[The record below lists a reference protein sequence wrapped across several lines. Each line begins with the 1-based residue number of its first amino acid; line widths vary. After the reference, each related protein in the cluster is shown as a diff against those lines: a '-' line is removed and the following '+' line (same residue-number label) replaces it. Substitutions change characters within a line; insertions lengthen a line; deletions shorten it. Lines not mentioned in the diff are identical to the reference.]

1 MKSFVNAL
9 LRIILLR
16 SIVAAFGP
24 KWPCR
29 KSPTG
34 TLLGASPQGNAD
46 FEYQELK
53 ILSKA
58 LVYQGVTNSQIPADK
73 RVEIEGYC
81 RRIVNLRSGSI
92 APENIPSVLAGT
104 SWQLAFSTQSLVSE
118 SLPPGTNIKLK
129 FKSEDRL
136 DYTLEFTKTLGL
148 KQLVADSSYM
158 IDVSCWKK
166 TAKSPYRPL
175 ASHGTVFLLSYAQQ
189 NSPRNAAGMISYTY
203 EGILCDVFGLT
214 NINIGAFGM
223 LKGRC
228 SSIQIS
234 FFDGSLL
241 IEQSNDMAGEFFNV
255 YTCI

>member
-1 MKSFVNAL
+1 MRSFANAI
-9 LRIILLR
+9 LRIILFR
-16 SIVAAFGP
+16 SIVAAFIP
-24 KWPCR
+24 KWPCT
-29 KSPTG
+29 KCS

-53 ILSKA
+53 ILSQA
-58 LVYQGVTNSQIPADK
+58 LVDQGVTNSKIPADK

-81 RRIVNLRSGSI
+81 RRLINLRSGSI

-129 FKSEDRL
+129 FKSDDRL

-148 KQLVADSSYM
+148 KQLVADSSYI
-158 IDVSCWKK
+158 IDVSEK
-166 TAKSPYRPL
+166 TAKSPNCR
-175 ASHGTVFLLSYAQQ
+175 STSNRTFFLFSYAHQY
-189 NSPRNAAGMISYTY
+189 SPINASGMISYTY
-203 EGILCDVFGLT
+203 EGIRCDVFGLT
-214 NINIGAFGM
+214 NINIGAFGL

-228 SSIQIS
+228 SSIQTS

-241 IEQSNDMAGEFFNV
+241 IEQNNDIAGEFFNV
-255 YTCI
+255 YTRI